1 MKFYKDLLNLQR
13 FAEDVGDGAGESGNS
28 DESNANDTDNNTE
41 NSTDDTKPFKS
52 FDTEDD
58 LNSWFDS
65 NYDKRFEK
73 SAEKLRAKWDADQQ
87 QQKSYDEM
95 SDTEKQAYDLDQR
108 SKKLDQ
114 QAKDLE
120 IKTNR
125 ANITTRLA
133 NDGLP
138 TELADAFEPALSD
151 TKGLDTLYT
160 VLTKS
165 YRTSVKSGVDKQL
178 ASSSNVPGAAGA
190 NVTVSAGESFAE
202 QRNKQ
207 GQSTSANLWQTK

>member
-13 FAEDVGDGAGESGNS
+13 FAEDGGGGAGAGEGGNS
-28 DESNANDTDNNTE
+28 GEPK
-41 NSTDDTKPFKS
+41 DTKPFKS

-65 NYDKRFEK
+65 NYDKQFEK

-138 TELADAFEPALSD
+138 TELAGAFEPALSD
-151 TKGLDTLYT
+151 TKGLDALYT
-160 VLTKS
+160 ALTKS

-190 NVTVSAGESFAE
+190 NATVSQGESFAE

>member
-28 DESNANDTDNNTE
+28 GESNANDTDNNTE

-138 TELADAFEPALSD
+138 TELAGAFEPALSD
-151 TKGLDTLYT
+151 TKGLDALYT
-160 VLTKS
+160 ALTKS

-190 NVTVSAGESFAE
+190 NATVSQGESFAE